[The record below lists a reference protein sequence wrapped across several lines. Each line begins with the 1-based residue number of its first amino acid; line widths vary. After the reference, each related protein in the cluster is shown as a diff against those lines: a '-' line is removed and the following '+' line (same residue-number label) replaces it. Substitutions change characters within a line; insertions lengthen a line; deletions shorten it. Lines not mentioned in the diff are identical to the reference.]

1 LHINSKKEIE
11 RKSVEKKKLRKN
23 QRKINKQK
31 ERKMKDALVC
41 MHVHAECMRLLNSD
55 YW

>member
-1 LHINSKKEIE
+1 MSTKALHINSKKEIE

-31 ERKMKDALVC
+31 ERKMKDASVC
-41 MHVHAECMRLLNSD
+41 MHVHAPAQF
-55 YW
+55 